1 MEKNQ
6 VQLLADL
13 EKLVEENQFVAHA
26 YSILETEEITDKVGI
41 KNYSSGFY
49 NSWLLGLYA
58 LRPSTFLSFNRGFI
72 CEHLIFVQYKTVTK
86 INSGF
91 NNIFLGSSKFYKNRK
106 FSEANF

>member
-49 NSWLLGLYA
+49 NSWLLGL
-58 LRPSTFLSFNRGFI
+58 LDLQNF
-72 CEHLIFVQYKTVTK
+72 TK
-86 INSGF
+86 IENF
-91 NNIFLGSSKFYKNRK
+91 RRQIFEILSILSLIGSAVFTFIEYKKKNEK
-106 FSEANF
+106 MQNEKKS